1 MSHMHF
7 SHIKKT
13 RCQGI
18 GGGLNLVINKNSE
31 YHTLD
36 NSTLR
41 KLKLYIKVKTN
52 EHMKQRVSTSSLF
65 F

>member
-18 GGGLNLVINKNSE
+18 GGGLNVVINKNSE

-52 EHMKQRVSTSSLF
+52 EHIKQ
-65 F
+65 